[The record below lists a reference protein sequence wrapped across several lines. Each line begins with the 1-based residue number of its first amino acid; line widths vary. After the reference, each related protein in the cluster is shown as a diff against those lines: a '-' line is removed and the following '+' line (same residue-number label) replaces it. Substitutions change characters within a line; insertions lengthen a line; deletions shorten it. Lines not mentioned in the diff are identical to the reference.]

1 MLRGGGVFFPFFR
14 PVYVV
19 RGCVR
24 CCSRGCETP
33 SAPLGLVPLRGGTVH
48 SCRVGFA
55 IPRTGV
61 SGFAI
66 RKKYTYLIYASRI
79 CFSESPFGLADSEI
93 RIPHCAGLQ
102 IRRSVSAWGL
112 FILAGF
118 VSGRLMISGSLI
130 SVASNRRARCLPCV
144 RNNCGR
150 FLQSRIPLRHNR
162 PRSKSCPWRH
172 HVSRHQCGRN

>member
-1 MLRGGGVFFPFFR
+1 MSFP
-14 PVYVV
+14 P
-19 RGCVR
+19 
-24 CCSRGCETP
+24 
-33 SAPLGLVPLRGGTVH
+33 ALGFVATLLVA
-48 SCRVGFA
+48 CRVGFV

-102 IRRSVSAWGL
+102 IRIPHCAGLQIRRSVSAWGL

-118 VSGRLMISGSLI
+118 VSCRFMISGSLI

-172 HVSRHQCGRN
+172 LVSMHQCGRN